1 MDKRKNKILV
11 GCLAL
16 LLVMAV
22 GYALF
27 SENITIN
34 GTATAK
40 GEFKLTTT
48 CGIVPQED
56 ITKYYSNLQY
66 IGVSKNEIS
75 CEDNDV
81 SISTTLD
88 YPGAYAWYKIVVKN
102 EGSIKAR
109 LKNIEIVESGNIL
122 DETSTGDN
130 LFYLEPISI
139 YITPSEL
146 GDEVYEDYYEQINIP
161 RSSFDDYDFT
171 DRLPS
176 GKTFVYYIRVVWEST
191 DTTQRPEGVTS
202 NYTFKFNY
210 EQATN

>member
-1 MDKRKNKILV
+1 MNKKNKILV
-11 GCLAL
+11 GCLVL
-16 LLVMAV
+16 LLALSV

-27 SENITIN
+27 SDSITIN
-34 GTATAK
+34 GTTTAK
-40 GEFKLTTT
+40 GKFKLTTT
-48 CGIVPQED
+48 CGVVPQED
-56 ITKYYSNLQY
+56 ITQYSSQLQY

-102 EGSIKAR
+102 EGNIKAR
-109 LKNIEIVESGNIL
+109 LKNIEIVERGNIL
-122 DETSTGDN
+122 DETSYN
-130 LFYLEPISI
+130 YNSFYLEPIRI

-161 RSSFDDYDFT
+161 RWHFADYDFT

-176 GKTFVYYIRVVWEST
+176 GKTFVYYIRVVWQST
-191 DTTQRPEGVTS
+191 DATQRPEGVTS